1 MTLFDD
7 DPDKL
12 SGLPAP
18 ADASPFQVAPAAP
31 SFSEMPPGDP
41 FSYGAEHPQPYHFTP
56 PAAGDLQIPWSWGHF
71 ICTVIFGVVS
81 LLLVQSGFMVYYIG
95 THKISAHMSKEQFE
109 KFALSRPVFA
119 IGSMVVWYAILL
131 LFLFITFKALY
142 NSPLWLALR
151 WRKLDPYNKK
161 APSRP
166 WQYLLFGFALSFLVI
181 IATAKSKTPEHA
193 PIQEIMKNP
202 QMAFAF
208 MGMAVLIA
216 PFVEETIFRG
226 YLYPLFAKSFGIWVS
241 IVLTGTLFGIMHGS
255 QLGWAWPNV
264 LALTTVGIVFTFVR
278 SRSETVYASYLMHL
292 GYNSTLALLFTIA
305 FIASKYGKL
314 PIPHS

>member
-7 DPDKL
+7 DLNGAETAASSSAPL
-12 SGLPAP
+12 APAP
-18 ADASPFQVAPAAP
+18 P
-31 SFSEMPPGDP
+31 SFSEIPPGDP
-41 FSYGAEHPQPYHFTP
+41 FTYGAQHPQPYYFAP
-56 PAAGDLQIPWSWGHF
+56 PATGDLQIPWSWGHF

-81 LLLVQSGFMVYYIG
+81 LLLVQSGFMVYYIAS
-95 THKISAHMSKEQFE
+95 KQLPARMSKEQFE
-109 KFALSRPVFA
+109 KFALSRPAFA
-119 IGSMVVWYAILL
+119 IGSMVIWYAVLL
-131 LFLFITFKALY
+131 LFLYITFRALY
-142 NSPLWLALR
+142 NSPLWPTLR

-166 WQYLLFGFALSFLVI
+166 WLYILYGFALSFLVI
-181 IATAKSKTPEHA
+181 AATAKSKTPEHA

-226 YLYPLFAKSFGIWVS
+226 YLYPLFAKSFGIWAS
-241 IVLTGTLFGIMHGS
+241 IILTGTLFGVMHGT

-264 LALTTVGIVFTFVR
+264 LALTGVGIVFTLVR
-278 SRSETVYASYLMHL
+278 SRAETVFASYLMHL
-292 GYNSTLALLFTIA
+292 GYNSTLAIIFTIA
-305 FIASKYGKL
+305 FIANKFGKL
-314 PIPHS
+314 PMPR